1 MEYVHV
7 MDEWEKW
14 LTANGI
20 DSAVSSKPPQLTD
33 LINHILDRHLCMCV
47 CVWKY
52 TRASRTHKW
61 LLMDALRRS
70 TVDNIFAM
78 QNMQP
83 DSEESNTDW

>member
-47 CVWKY
+47 CVWEQLDV
-52 TRASRTHKW
+52 H
-61 LLMDALRRS
+61 
-70 TVDNIFAM
+70 F
-78 QNMQP
+78 
-83 DSEESNTDW
+83 